1 MKCFIKLKKKKEKNI
16 KDIRDKQTAY
26 LLTAGDGYEVCGRYV
41 KKGLAVTFRPLINFY
56 RKKKPA
62 DWIRFIFLWVSV
74 LITLSILV
82 YIIGFI
88 LVRGVPYITPSL
100 FSLTYTTENQSL
112 FPALVTTVLMV
123 GITLLLAVP
132 FGVFTA
138 IYLVEYASRGNKLV
152 RVIRMTT
159 ETLAGI
165 PSIVFGLFGYLFFA
179 IWLGW
184 GKAILTGCFTLA
196 IMILPIIIR
205 TTEESLKSIPDSYRE
220 GSFSLGAGKL
230 RTVWRVT
237 LPSALP
243 GIFAGI
249 ILSVGRIVGETA
261 ALIFTIGSVIKLPNS
276 LFSQGRT
283 LALHVLQ
290 LAGEGYYRNE
300 AYATAVVLLVVVLG
314 INGLSSSIE
323 KRFKQKIK

>member
-1 MKCFIKLKKKKEKNI
+1 MRIFRKLKKKKEK
-16 KDIRDKQTAY
+16 DIRDKHTAY
-26 LLTAGDGYEVCGRYV
+26 QLSADDGYDVFGSYV
-41 KKGLAVTFRPLINFY
+41 KNSLAVVLRPLYNRIF
-56 RKKKPA
+56 RKRKPA
-62 DWIRFIFLWVSV
+62 DWVRFILLWASAF
-74 LITLSILV
+74 ITISILV
-82 YIIGFI
+82 YIVGFI
-88 LVRGVPYITPSL
+88 VVRGVPHITPSL
-100 FSLTYTTENQSL
+100 FSLRYTTENQSL

-123 GITLLLAVP
+123 GLTLLIAVP

-138 IYLVEYASRGNKLV
+138 IYLVEYASRGNKMV

-179 IWLGW
+179 TWLGW
-184 GKAILTGCFTLA
+184 GKSILAGCFTLA

-249 ILSVGRIVGETA
+249 ILGVGRIVGETA
-261 ALIFTIGSVIKLPNS
+261 ALIFTIGSVIKIPDTL
-276 LFSQGRT
+276 LSQGRT
-283 LALHVLQ
+283 LALHVLT
-290 LAGEGYYRNE
+290 LAQEGLYRNE

-314 INGLSSSIE
+314 INALSSTIE
-323 KRFKQKIK
+323 RRFKQKIK

>member
-1 MKCFIKLKKKKEKNI
+1 MNKIL
-16 KDIRDKQTAY
+16 
-26 LLTAGDGYEVCGRYV
+26 V
-41 KKGLAVTFRPLINFY
+41 FY
-56 RKKKPA
+56 RKKKPS
-62 DWIRFIFLWVSV
+62 DWIRFLLLWTSAAITV
-74 LITLSILV
+74 LILL
-82 YIIGFI
+82 YIVGFI
-88 LVRGVPYITPSL
+88 LVRGVPHLTPSL

-112 FPALVTTVLMV
+112 FPALVTTILMV
-123 GITLLLAVP
+123 VLTLMIAVP

-138 IYLVEYASRGNKLV
+138 IYLIEYASRGNRTV

-179 IWLGW
+179 NWLGW
-184 GKAILTGCFTLA
+184 GKSILAGCFTLA

-220 GSFSLGAGKL
+220 GSFSLGAGRL
-230 RTVWRVT
+230 RTVMRVT
-237 LPSALP
+237 LPSAMP

-249 ILSVGRIVGETA
+249 ILGVGRIVGETA
-261 ALIFTIGSVIKLPNS
+261 ALIFTIGSVIKMPDN

-290 LAGEGYYRNE
+290 LAGEGHYRNE

-314 INGLSSSIE
+314 INALSSTIE
-323 KRFKQKIK
+323 RRFKQKIK

>member
-1 MKCFIKLKKKKEKNI
+1 MKNKKQ
-16 KDIRDKQTAY
+16 DINDKQTAFP
-26 LLTAGDGYEVCGRYV
+26 LSADEGYEACGKYISG
-41 KKGLAVTFRPLINFY
+41 KIQILLKPLQVVL
-56 RKKKPA
+56 RKKKPS
-62 DWIRFIFLWVSV
+62 DWLRFLFVWVSAA
-74 LITLSILV
+74 ITVSILI
-82 YIIGFI
+82 YIVGFI
-88 LVRGVPYITPSL
+88 LVRGVPYLTPSL
-100 FSLTYTTENQSL
+100 FSPVYTTENQSL

-123 GITLLLAVP
+123 GITLAIAVP

-152 RVIRMTT
+152 RMIRMTT

-184 GKAILTGCFTLA
+184 GKAILTGCFTLS

-237 LPSALP
+237 LPSAMP

-249 ILSVGRIVGETA
+249 ILGVGRIVGETA
-261 ALIFTIGSVIKLPNS
+261 ALIFTIGSVIKIPDN

-290 LAGEGYYRNE
+290 LAGEGHYRNE

-314 INGLSSSIE
+314 INGLSSAIE
-323 KRFKQKIK
+323 RRFKQKIEK

>member
-1 MKCFIKLKKKKEKNI
+1 VSKV
-16 KDIRDKQTAY
+16 QA
-26 LLTAGDGYEVCGRYV
+26 
-41 KKGLAVTFRPLINFY
+41 LI
-56 RKKKPA
+56 RKKKPS
-62 DWIRFIFLWVSV
+62 DWLRFILLWASAAITV
-74 LITLSILV
+74 LILL
-82 YIIGFI
+82 YIVGFI
-88 LVRGVPYITPSL
+88 LVRGVPHLTPSL
-100 FSLTYTTENQSL
+100 FSLRYTTENQSL

-123 GITLLLAVP
+123 VLTLLIAVP

-138 IYLVEYASRGNKLV
+138 IYLIEYASRGNRTV
-152 RVIRMTT
+152 RIIRMTT

-179 IWLGW
+179 NWLGW
-184 GKAILTGCFTLA
+184 GKSILAGCFTLA

-220 GSFSLGAGKL
+220 GSFSLGAGRL
-230 RTVWRVT
+230 RTVLRVT
-237 LPSALP
+237 LPSAMP

-249 ILSVGRIVGETA
+249 ILGVGRVVGETA
-261 ALIFTIGSVIKLPNS
+261 ALIFTIGSVIKMPDS

-290 LAGEGYYRNE
+290 LAGEGHYRNE

-314 INGLSSSIE
+314 INALSSTIE
-323 KRFKQKIK
+323 RRFRQKLK